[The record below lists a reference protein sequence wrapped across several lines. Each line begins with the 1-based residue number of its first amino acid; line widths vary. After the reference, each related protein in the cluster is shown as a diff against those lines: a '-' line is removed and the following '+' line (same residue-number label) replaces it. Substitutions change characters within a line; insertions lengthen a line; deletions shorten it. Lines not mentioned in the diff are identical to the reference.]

1 MDIRPLDAKFG
12 AEIIGID
19 LNDPV
24 DDDTWRT
31 LTDALYANRIIVIRN
46 QNLDKAT
53 YFRFG
58 KKWGYPIP
66 HV

>member
-31 LTDALYANRIIVIRN
+31 LTDALYANRIIVIRD
-46 QNLDKAT
+46 QILIKQPIFGLDRNGAIQ
-53 YFRFG
+53 YRMC
-58 KKWGYPIP
+58 
-66 HV
+66 